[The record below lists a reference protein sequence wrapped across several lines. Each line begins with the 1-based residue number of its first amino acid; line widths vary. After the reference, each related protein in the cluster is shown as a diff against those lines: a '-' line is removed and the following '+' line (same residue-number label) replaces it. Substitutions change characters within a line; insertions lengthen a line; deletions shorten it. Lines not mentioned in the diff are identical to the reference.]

1 MEPSPRRARR
11 SRTPPRS
18 LSTEQIEARRKM
30 REKSLGLLSG
40 VETTAATVVGVERW
54 RHRAHTAAA
63 AVDMPSPP
71 PAAAE
76 EEPPR
81 SPGASTQMVRS
92 GRSPV
97 GRPGRAPQRSTS
109 LSDAFIDDLFA
120 RLDRNGD
127 GEIARAEVVKAV
139 RTDAHVRAVLGL
151 PQHIG
156 ESQRAQLEE
165 VFQDLDADGSRG
177 VTRAEFAAF
186 LRRKFDGEEPVEPAS
201 AETPALA
208 MAAQIRDRRRSS
220 SPESEAGSA
229 RTGGRRVLAHTPYKA
244 NQTAP
249 AVASAGPEERAEEEK
264 GEAERAEEPKQGD
277 ERPVEEEPS
286 PISAAQLDAIISAVS
301 SEVVEASDRD
311 EVGTQLER
319 ARAKFDQLDADGNG
333 VLSGDEL

>member
-1 MEPSPRRARR
+1 
-11 SRTPPRS
+11 
-18 LSTEQIEARRKM
+18 M

-40 VETTAATVVGVERW
+40 VETSAATVVGVERW

-71 PAAAE
+71 PPAQ

-127 GEIARAEVVKAV
+127 GEIARVEVIKAV

-156 ESQRAQLEE
+156 ESQRGQLEE

-186 LRRKFDGEEPVEPAS
+186 LRRKFDGEEPAEAAS

-229 RTGGRRVLAHTPYKA
+229 RSGGGRRALAHTPYKA

-249 AVASAGPEERAEEEK
+249 VASPGPEERTEEET
-264 GEAERAEEPKQGD
+264 GDAERAEQSKQVD

-286 PISAAQLDAIISAVS
+286 PISAAQLDAIIGAVS

-333 VLSGDEL
+333 VLSGEEL